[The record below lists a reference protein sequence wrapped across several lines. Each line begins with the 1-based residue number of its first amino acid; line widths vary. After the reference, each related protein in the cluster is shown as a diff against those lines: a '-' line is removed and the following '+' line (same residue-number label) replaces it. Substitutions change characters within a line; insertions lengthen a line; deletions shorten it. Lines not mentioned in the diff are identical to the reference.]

1 MLDPG
6 GRLAGL
12 QPAVW
17 LFEFVAK
24 RGLAFVQRR
33 RAAAPAQQE
42 SDAMSDD
49 QAEPDR
55 DKADPMPDLHA
66 FIRLAATPTSRP
78 NDGLSGIASTLRGKS
93 AGGSG
98 D

>member
-66 FIRLAATPTSRP
+66 FIRRFGGYANVTPKRWAEWDRINAAWQER
-78 NDGLSGIASTLRGKS
+78 RR
-93 AGGSG
+93 
-98 D
+98 